1 MHFLLTIP
9 RDEMMITVTNLQFFQ
24 LRSCRAF
31 TETISKQGRY
41 PMPRDAQQAE
51 IAKDLQC
58 FARKFF
64 QIAIYHVE
72 LLKSSVH
79 AEEAMLFD
87 QSQRRVD
94 ELQHP
99 HIQRIQSGPVKSHCG
114 SVINRIMYLMDLF
127 RHLPQEYYLHISL
140 FFYDIILNQLTY
152 ITFIQN
158 QFLDRH
164 ALISQIREGKA
175 ETGQIRILTA
185 HV

>member
-58 FARKFF
+58 LARKFF

-94 ELQHP
+94 EFQHP
-99 HIQRIQSGPVKSHCG
+99 HIQRIQSGPVKSHCK
-114 SVINRIMYLMDLF
+114 SAINRIMYLMDLF
-127 RHLPQEYYLHISL
+127 RHLLQEYYLHISL
-140 FFYDIILNQLTY
+140 FFLRRY
-152 ITFIQN
+152 IKSTHLYYIYTEPVPRSACPHFP
-158 QFLDRH
+158 D
-164 ALISQIREGKA
+164 S
-175 ETGQIRILTA
+175 
-185 HV
+185 